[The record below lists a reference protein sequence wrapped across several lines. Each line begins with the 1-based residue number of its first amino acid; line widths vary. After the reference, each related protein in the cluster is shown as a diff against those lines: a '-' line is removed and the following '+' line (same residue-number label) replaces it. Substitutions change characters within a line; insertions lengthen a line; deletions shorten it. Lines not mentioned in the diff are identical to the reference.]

1 MNFGKALK
9 AALKEKNV
17 SIADLAVKLGINIQQ
32 VYRMTRSKD
41 VKLIMLMKVSNALD
55 IDYQELI
62 ENAQNHTE
70 ERQETDQLS

>member
-17 SIADLAVKLGINIQQ
+17 SIADMSVMLRVNVQQ
-32 VYRMTRSKD
+32 VYRMTRAND
-41 VKLIMLMKVSNALD
+41 VKLTMLIKIANALD
-55 IDYQELI
+55 VDYQELI

>member
-17 SIADLAVKLGINIQQ
+17 SIADMSVMLRVNVQQ
-32 VYRMTRSKD
+32 VYRMTRAND
-41 VKLIMLMKVSNALD
+41 VKLTMLMKIANGLD

-70 ERQETDQLS
+70 ERQKTDQLS